1 MTDATMTRAVAET
14 IGADAVIGELRR
26 KIEIERSWIAADIQ
40 GGLPGGLWDVDWIG
54 RSGRRY

>member
-1 MTDATMTRAVAET
+1 MMTDATMTRAVAET

-26 KIEIERSWIAADIQ
+26 KIEIERSWIVADIQ
-40 GGLPGGLWDVDWIG
+40 GGLWDVDWIG